1 MFCCWNLKS
10 ITKHILHACLCK
22 GRSSVWISRHSLFS
36 NNDLR
41 TCPDWTR
48 SYLFCSLSMCVWGTS
63 FLEGVCVCW
72 NVCSQ
77 WAALQAVNLTV
88 SAVPLDNCSDSIDLF
103 YLLHN
108 PQTHRKDCFA
118 SCKAI
123 IEEVWPDDRFLL
135 CVITNRVIKT
145 NSKDTWCLLFRAR
158 DVCISIHFA
167 NCLACVGS
175 KGACSLSQRGKHS
188 E

>member
-10 ITKHILHACLCK
+10 ITKHIRYVCLSK

-48 SYLFCSLSMCVWGTS
+48 SYLFCSLSLCVWGTS
-63 FLEGVCVCW
+63 FLEGGSLCVLKC
-72 NVCSQ
+72 
-77 WAALQAVNLTV
+77 LQ
-88 SAVPLDNCSDSIDLF
+88 SMGSPEGSKSDSVSSPSGQ
-103 YLLHN
+103 LLWQHWSIL
-108 PQTHRKDCFA
+108 PAAQPTDSQSFA

-123 IEEVWPDDRFLL
+123 IEEFWPDDRFLL

-158 DVCISIHFA
+158 DVCISIYFA
-167 NCLACVGS
+167 TAWPV
-175 KGACSLSQRGKHS
+175 
-188 E
+188 